1 MPTPS
6 ADISPNNNTYEGHSL
21 YNCNLCALDGNR
33 ALDVDSTSYV
43 THTSPTNYHWI
54 NMYRHIFK
62 RLIDIVAAAFI
73 LCLTSPILLLAV
85 LALLISN
92 HSRDVFFYQ
101 SRPGLHGKIFRII
114 KLKTM
119 NDAKDDN
126 GNLLP
131 DAERLTKVGRTI
143 RSMSLDELPQLL
155 NVLRGEMSLIGPRP
169 LLPKYIPLYN
179 RDQARRHD
187 VRPGI
192 TGWAQCNGRNAIS
205 WKQKLTYDTW
215 YVDHLSLST
224 DLKIVWLTLKVVI
237 TRTGISQE
245 GCATAEEFN
254 GHN

>member
-1 MPTPS
+1 
-6 ADISPNNNTYEGHSL
+6 
-21 YNCNLCALDGNR
+21 
-33 ALDVDSTSYV
+33 
-43 THTSPTNYHWI
+43 
-54 NMYRHIFK
+54 MYRHIFK

-92 HSRDVFFYQ
+92 HSRDIFFYQ

-131 DAERLTKVGRTI
+131 DADRLTKVGRII

-179 RDQARRHD
+179 REQARRHD

-237 TRTGISQE
+237 IRTGISQE

>member
-1 MPTPS
+1 
-6 ADISPNNNTYEGHSL
+6 
-21 YNCNLCALDGNR
+21 
-33 ALDVDSTSYV
+33 
-43 THTSPTNYHWI
+43 
-54 NMYRHIFK
+54 
-62 RLIDIVAAAFI
+62 
-73 LCLTSPILLLAV
+73 
-85 LALLISN
+85 
-92 HSRDVFFYQ
+92 
-101 SRPGLHGKIFRII
+101 
-114 KLKTM
+114 M

-131 DAERLTKVGRTI
+131 DADRLTKVGRII

-179 RDQARRHD
+179 REQARRHD

-237 TRTGISQE
+237 IRTGISQE

>member
-1 MPTPS
+1 
-6 ADISPNNNTYEGHSL
+6 
-21 YNCNLCALDGNR
+21 
-33 ALDVDSTSYV
+33 
-43 THTSPTNYHWI
+43 
-54 NMYRHIFK
+54 MYRHIFK

-92 HSRDVFFYQ
+92 HSRDIFFYQ

-131 DAERLTKVGRTI
+131 DADRLTKVGRMI

-179 RDQARRHD
+179 RDQARRHN